1 MAENSI
7 RREGRVKR
15 IEYLD
20 YLVKKRA
27 EEEEARRYGHRVTS
41 MSIDEIRAEF
51 EQKYGSIYINI

>member
-1 MAENSI
+1 MAENRI
-7 RREGRVKR
+7 RLEGRVKR

-41 MSIDEIRAEF
+41 KSIEEIRAEF
-51 EQKYGSIYINI
+51 EQKYGSIYVEI